1 MKLDILKLL
10 KELNFTEYEAKTYLA
25 LLQNPP
31 LSGYAVSLHSGVP
44 RSKIYE
50 VLGGLA
56 ERGEVLI
63 SHGNPVLYTPLSPKE
78 LIAQRKRKADLSFK
92 SAAEALEQ
100 YSYTAQNRENIWNI
114 TGHESILN
122 RIREVIKHATSRILL
137 EIWKE
142 DAEKIKEELEMASKN
157 GVEIIIVSYGE
168 LSFDFAQ
175 VYLHDSSDEITSE
188 YGGRWIVLS
197 IDDKEVVAGIV
208 SLGDESRAAWT
219 IHPGLVMPITEV
231 IIHDLYIME
240 ILKEHRDLL
249 EASFGPNLVE
259 LRKRFNFGP
268 SGFNVATKLGLT

>member
-78 LIAQRKRKADLSFK
+78 LIAQRKRKADISFK